1 MKSLDNLTSTL
12 NNDDFKFT
20 RAEFSDD
27 VKFHLMRKKGIF
39 PYDFFDSIEKLD
51 YDKFPSRDA
60 FFNMMND
67 VECSIE
73 VSLSFFNE
81 YVSFDCRY
89 SCLIIII
96 ILFLELPSR
105 EMCME
110 HI

>member
-51 YDKFPSRDA
+51 YQSFPSRDV

-73 VSLSFFNE
+73 VSLCFSMSI
-81 YVSFDCRY
+81 YH
-89 SCLIIII
+89 LIVDI
-96 ILFLELPSR
+96 
-105 EMCME
+105 
-110 HI
+110 HV

>member
-1 MKSLDNLTSTL
+1 MAFSIGQVQFLDSFQFTMKSLDNLTSTL

-39 PYDFFDSIEKLD
+39 PYDFFNSIEKLD
-51 YDKFPSRDA
+51 YQSFPSRDA

-73 VSLSFFNE
+73 VSLCFSMSI
-81 YVSFDCRY
+81 YY
-89 SCLIIII
+89 LIVDI
-96 ILFLELPSR
+96 
-105 EMCME
+105 
-110 HI
+110 HV